1 MRRGRINNSEI
12 NNEELSEGI
21 KIVNNYKERKKKER
35 DKRIKETSKVRKN
48 KEEKNYT
55 KIKPFIT
62 CIIFVLVIFITYIFF
77 NYGPLFGISINRNIG
92 IDDKNKIDIVSTDS
106 DIYNAY
112 CSDLLIYSNQK
123 IMTYNSRGKKN
134 WEYELSSKFTPNI
147 YIKEKFMIV
156 SNNSNGKIYLFE
168 DKKEILNTKIDG
180 QIDEIFLD
188 SNGNYVVEYST
199 SGYKK
204 VLGVYSKKGKNLYNA
219 YLSSNPIVNLKI
231 LNNAKQLVIVQTNTD
246 TFKSGLTIS
255 IIDSSNDNQIN
266 TIATL
271 DNNFI
276 YDLTIQKRNIIMLLD
291 DRIVKCNIDTKDM
304 VDIYN
309 FDSSQMMFVSLSN
322 NYYSTLSKELSQQN
336 SGGYSIVSSR
346 FDNTNISTTKIE
358 DSPKMFKSY
367 KVLNYLVYQDFLQV
381 VNKWGIEVKNI
392 KLDFPPKNVV
402 VFNDGK
408 TLALIYSNKIY
419 NINI

>member
-246 TFKSGLTIS
+246 TFKLGLTIS

>member
-1 MRRGRINNSEI
+1 MRKGRINNSEK
-12 NNEELSEGI
+12 NNEELAEGI

-35 DKRIKETSKVRKN
+35 DKRIKEISKVRKN
-48 KEEKNYT
+48 KGEKSDT
-55 KIKPFIT
+55 KIKSFIT
-62 CIIFVLVIFITYIFF
+62 CIIFILVIFITYIFF
-77 NYGPLFGISINRNIG
+77 NYGPLFGISMNRNIG

-106 DIYNAY
+106 NIYNEY

-147 YIKEKFMIV
+147 YIKENFMIV

-168 DKKEILNTKIDG
+168 NKKEILNTKIDG

-188 SNGNYVVEYST
+188 CDGNYVVEYST

-231 LNNAKQLVIVQTNTD
+231 LNNAKQLIIVHTNTD

-255 IIDSSNDNQIN
+255 IIDSLNDNQIK

-291 DRIVKCNIDTKDM
+291 DRIVKCNIDTKEIA
-304 VDIYN
+304 DICN

-336 SGGYSIVSSR
+336 LGKYSIVSNR
-346 FDNTNISTTKIE
+346 FDNTNISITKIE
-358 DSPKMFKSY
+358 DSPKIFKSY

-392 KLDFPPKNVV
+392 ELDFPPKNIVA
-402 VFNDGK
+402 FNNGK

>member
-1 MRRGRINNSEI
+1 MRKGRINNSEK
-12 NNEELSEGI
+12 NNEELAKGI

-35 DKRIKETSKVRKN
+35 DKRIKEISKVRKN
-48 KEEKNYT
+48 KGEKSDT
-55 KIKPFIT
+55 KIKSFIT
-62 CIIFVLVIFITYIFF
+62 CFIFILVIFITYIFF
-77 NYGPLFGISINRNIG
+77 NYGPLFGISMNRNIG

-106 DIYNAY
+106 NIYNEY

-147 YIKEKFMIV
+147 YIKENFMIV

-168 DKKEILNTKIDG
+168 NKKEILNTKIDG

-188 SNGNYVVEYST
+188 CDGNYVVEYST

-231 LNNAKQLVIVQTNTD
+231 LNNAKQLIIVQTNTD

-255 IIDSSNDNQIN
+255 IIDSLNDNQIK

-291 DRIVKCNIDTKDM
+291 DRIVKCNIDTKKIA
-304 VDIYN
+304 DIYN

-336 SGGYSIVSSR
+336 LGKYSIVSNR
-346 FDNTNISTTKIE
+346 FDNTNISITKIE
-358 DSPKMFKSY
+358 DSPKIFKSY

-392 KLDFPPKNVV
+392 ELDFPPKNIVA
-402 VFNDGK
+402 FNNGK

>member
-1 MRRGRINNSEI
+1 MRKGRINNSEK
-12 NNEELSEGI
+12 NNEELAKGI

-35 DKRIKETSKVRKN
+35 DKRIKEISKVRKN
-48 KEEKNYT
+48 KGEKSDT
-55 KIKPFIT
+55 KIKSFIT
-62 CIIFVLVIFITYIFF
+62 CIIFILVIFITYIFF
-77 NYGPLFGISINRNIG
+77 NYGPLFGISMNRNIG

-106 DIYNAY
+106 NIYNEY

-147 YIKEKFMIV
+147 YIKENFMIV

-168 DKKEILNTKIDG
+168 NKKEILNTKIDG

-188 SNGNYVVEYST
+188 CDGNYVVEYST

-231 LNNAKQLVIVQTNTD
+231 LNNAKQLIIVQTNTD

-255 IIDSSNDNQIN
+255 IIDSLNDNQIK

-291 DRIVKCNIDTKDM
+291 DRIVKCNIDTKEIA
-304 VDIYN
+304 DICN

-336 SGGYSIVSSR
+336 LGKYSIVSNR
-346 FDNTNISTTKIE
+346 FDNTNISITKIE
-358 DSPKMFKSY
+358 DSPKIFKSY

-392 KLDFPPKNVV
+392 ELDFPPKNIVA
-402 VFNDGK
+402 FNNGK